1 MFKEQKY
8 LFANLPSG
16 KAGST
21 HLCVQS
27 WSRQQA
33 FPPPHLGPPVKQ
45 LGLEDGAQTGVGSIR
60 GQVNFSAEMQRQ
72 RTD

>member
-21 HLCVQS
+21 HLWVQS

-45 LGLEDGAQTGVGSIR
+45 LGLEGRAQPGIGSMR
-60 GQVNFSAEMQRQ
+60 GQVNLPAKNMAK
-72 RTD
+72 